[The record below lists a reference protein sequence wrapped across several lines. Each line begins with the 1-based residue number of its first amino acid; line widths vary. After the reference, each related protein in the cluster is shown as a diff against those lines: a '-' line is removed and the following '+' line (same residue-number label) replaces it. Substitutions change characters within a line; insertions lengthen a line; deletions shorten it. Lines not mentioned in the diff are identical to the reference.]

1 MSLIQI
7 FFIILIGFE
16 YSKINNCL
24 SMVILSTDTTTT
36 NSILSTLTTT
46 TTISNEIRNNLTLPP
61 THILRVRIRVHN
73 SLIETLVNQKQLDL
87 IEIQLRQRHIPYR
100 QIQDNKDGITIIIGP
115 FHKSKNFT
123 ASIIMFNQ
131 TRFHTNF
138 TKIISIKSD
147 YKNQTNTTIHIDKE
161 QIQQENFP
169 MTVEAHEYD
178 LAHDQESYEFR
189 NCLEACEIYEG
200 NELKPDHNCIRKKC
214 LKEITGI

>member
-36 NSILSTLTTT
+36 TNDILSTLTTT
-46 TTISNEIRNNLTLPP
+46 TTISNEIL
-61 THILRVRIRVHN
+61 
-73 SLIETLVNQKQLDL
+73 NQKQLDL

>member
-1 MSLIQI
+1 
-7 FFIILIGFE
+7 
-16 YSKINNCL
+16 
-24 SMVILSTDTTTT
+24 MVILSSDTTS
-36 NSILSTLTTT
+36 NDFLSNLTTT
-46 TTISNEIRNNLTLPP
+46 TTTTIVSSTILNDTRNNLTSPP

-123 ASIIMFNQ
+123 ASMMIFNQ

-138 TKIISIKSD
+138 TKIITIKSD
-147 YKNQTNTTIHIDKE
+147 FKNQTNTTIHTDKE
-161 QIQQENFP
+161 QIQQEHFP

-200 NELKPDHNCIRKKC
+200 NELKPDHNY
-214 LKEITGI
+214 